1 LKYTAKALGQG
12 NFAETADAYG
22 FQDSQIFVNTAFTT
36 FRPELIFMTAQTSDT
51 AQPQALAAAWAAF
64 DAAAER
70 GAAARIADLFV
81 SEPDRLARLTLKAA
95 GLELDLSKQAF
106 TAAAL
111 DASLGL
117 AHAADVEG
125 ARAKLFEGAAVNT
138 SEHRAVLHPALRA
151 PDGAAYLAAGEP
163 VSAEVEAGRARMKA
177 LADGIAS
184 GSVRGATGERFTTIV
199 HIGIGGSDL
208 GPRLVWEAL
217 RPLDSAIELRFAA
230 NVDGQEIEAA
240 LHGLDPATTLIM
252 VVSKTFTTLETL
264 ANAQAARAWLQASLG
279 EAGAADHFAAVS
291 AAPDKAVAF
300 GMAPDKVFA
309 FWDWVGGRF
318 SIWSAVGLSCAI
330 ALGFDRF
337 QGFLDGAADM
347 DAHFT
352 AAPLERNAPVLMAL
366 AQIFNRNGL
375 GRSIRAVVPYAQRL
389 RLLPAFLQQLE
400 MESNGK
406 RVTRGGEPVLRATA
420 PSVFGD
426 AGTNGQHAFFQLLHQ
441 GTDIIPVDLV
451 LVEKGEGPAGMQA
464 KLLANGIAQAE
475 ALMIGRP
482 EEEVRAEL
490 VAKGVDPAEI
500 DTLAPQRTFPGNRP
514 TTTILAPELTPHALG
529 ALIAL
534 YEHKTFVEGV
544 IWGINSF
551 DQWGVEL
558 GKTLAVR
565 VLGELDGGAALIH
578 DPSTRALIDR
588 LKG

>member
-1 LKYTAKALGQG
+1 MMSSSLDQ
-12 NFAETADAYG
+12 
-22 FQDSQIFVNTAFTT
+22 
-36 FRPELIFMTAQTSDT
+36 
-51 AQPQALAAAWAAF
+51 AWAAF
-64 DAAAER
+64 DEAVSDSAVIP
-70 GAAARIADLFV
+70 IADLFEA
-81 SEPDRLARLTLKAA
+81 EPERLNSFSVKAA

-106 TAAAL
+106 SSAGLKACLALAEAAEVEAARAAL
-111 DASLGL
+111 FAGS
-117 AHAADVEG
+117 
-125 ARAKLFEGAAVNT
+125 AVNT
-138 SEHRAVLHPALRA
+138 SEDRAVLHPALRA
-151 PDGAAYLAAGEP
+151 PDGASFLAAGEP
-163 VSAEVEAGRARMKA
+163 VSALVEAGRARMKA

-184 GSVRGATGERFTTIV
+184 GAVVGATGARFKTLV

-217 RPLDSAIELRFAA
+217 RPLDAALELRFVA

-240 LHGLDPATTLIM
+240 LHGLDPATTLVM

-264 ANAQAARAWLQASLG
+264 ANAEAARAWLQARLG
-279 EAGAADHFAAVS
+279 VEGAKAHFAAVS

-300 GMAPDKVFA
+300 GMPEDKVFA

-330 ALGFDRF
+330 ALGFERF
-337 QGFLDGAADM
+337 QGFLDGAAAM

-352 AAPLERNAPVLMAL
+352 SAPLAQNAPVLMAL
-366 AQIFNRNGL
+366 AQIYNRNGL
-375 GRSIRAVVPYAQRL
+375 GRGIRAVVPYAQRL

-406 RVTRGGEPVLRATA
+406 RVTKTGKPVTRATA
-420 PSVFGD
+420 PAVFGD

-451 LVEKGEGPAGMQA
+451 LVEDGEGPEGMQA
-464 KLLANGIAQAE
+464 KLVANGIAQAE
-475 ALMIGRP
+475 ALMVGRT
-482 EEEVRAEL
+482 EADVRAEL
-490 VAKGVDPAEI
+490 TAKGLSAHEI
-500 DTLAPQRTFPGNRP
+500 DVLAPQRTFPGNRP
-514 TTTILAPELTPHALG
+514 TTTILLPALTPYALG

-565 VLGELDGGAALIH
+565 VLGELQGGARLPH
-578 DPSTRALIDR
+578 DPSTTALIDR
-588 LKG
+588 LKV